1 MRTDVWVWS
10 EKELTNLV
18 RLLLKQQ
25 PGSTT
30 INVFTK
36 KLVKQEKMPKGI
48 IAGFFGYISD
58 KDNYQFIKI
67 PQRVLNLQMLIL
79 K

>member
-1 MRTDVWVWS
+1 M
-10 EKELTNLV
+10 
-18 RLLLKQQ
+18 KQQ

-30 INVFTK
+30 IKVFTK

-48 IAGFFGYISD
+48 IAGVFDTYLIRIIIS
-58 KDNYQFIKI
+58 FIKI